1 MKVYYHGRAP
11 KHRIFVQ
18 PGVDHPETSE
28 WMEPAEKEGKTK
40 PKLFEIFFENFV
52 ATVPDNLGKYLIDK
66 GLASKTK
73 IILPAE
79 VA

>member
-1 MKVYYHGRAP
+1 MKVYYKGHAI
-11 KHRIFVQ
+11 KHRVYVQ

-28 WMEPAEKEGKTK
+28 WMEPADKDGKRK
-40 PKLFEIFFENFV
+40 SKLIEVLFENNV
-52 ATVPDNLGKYLIDK
+52 ATVPDNLGKYLVDK

-73 IILPAE
+73 LILPAE